1 MSSKPQGF
9 AAVEAAY
16 YRRLFKDDD
25 PGTERLSL
33 AFPPKEVVEP
43 PQIEEAKPVPA
54 RQSNGRVRAGLERA
68 E

>member
-16 YRRLFKDDD
+16 YRKLFKDDD

-33 AFPPKEVVEP
+33 AFPPKDVTDPHRVEDV
-43 PQIEEAKPVPA
+43 KPIPS
-54 RQSNGRVRAGLERA
+54 RQSNRRVRDGLEQA